1 MNKLVEKVIKLCDKI
16 CEDNY
21 PITNLNI
28 YIHYSIGFTING
40 ISIYVRSNVLEV
52 HTCKGVLRK
61 EINTIEQASI
71 VIAFQ
76 KVKDHSDRLAENIL
90 DEYLIKGNKNL

>member
-28 YIHYSIGFTING
+28 YSHYNVGFTING
-40 ISIYVRSNVLEV
+40 ISIYIRANNLEV
-52 HTCKGVLRK
+52 HTCKGVLCTD
-61 EINTIEQASI
+61 INTVENASL
-71 VIAFQ
+71 VIANQ
-76 KVKDHSDRLAENIL
+76 KVIEHSEKLAENIL
-90 DEYLIKGNKNL
+90 DEYITKNNKNL

>member
-28 YIHYSIGFTING
+28 YSHYNVGFTING
-40 ISIYVRSNVLEV
+40 ISIYILEQ
-52 HTCKGVLRK
+52 
-61 EINTIEQASI
+61 II
-71 VIAFQ
+71 Q
-76 KVKDHSDRLAENIL
+76 KYIHVKVYYVQIL
-90 DEYLIKGNKNL
+90 IQQKTLVQLLQLKK

>member
-28 YIHYSIGFTING
+28 YSHYNVGFTING
-40 ISIYVRSNVLEV
+40 ISIYILEQ
-52 HTCKGVLRK
+52 
-61 EINTIEQASI
+61 II
-71 VIAFQ
+71 
-76 KVKDHSDRLAENIL
+76 
-90 DEYLIKGNKNL
+90 

>member
-28 YIHYSIGFTING
+28 YPHYHVGFTING
-40 ISIYVRSNVLEV
+40 ISIFIRANNLEV
-52 HTCKGVLRK
+52 HTCKGVLCTD
-61 EINTIEQASI
+61 INTVENASL
-71 VIAFQ
+71 VIATQ
-76 KVKDHSDRLAENIL
+76 KVKEHSEKLAENIL
-90 DEYLIKGNKNL
+90 DEYITKNNKNL